1 MFYLYVLRSQKTG
14 GLYVGSTTDV
24 EKRLQRHNRGDAKST
39 RHGVPWAALHTESFI
54 TRSEAV
60 RRERYYK
67 TGRGREEIQR
77 LLANPG

>member
-1 MFYLYVLRSQKTG
+1 MFHVFVLRSEKTG
-14 GLYVGSTTDV
+14 RFYVGSAADV

-39 RHGVPWAALHTESFI
+39 RHGVPWAVLHTESFV
-54 TRSEAV
+54 TRSEALH
-60 RRERYYK
+60 RERYYK

>member
-1 MFYLYVLRSQKTG
+1 MFYLYVLRSQQTG

-39 RHGVPWAALHTESFI
+39 RHGVPWAVLHTESFI

-67 TGRGREEIQR
+67 TGHGREEIQG

>member
-1 MFYLYVLRSQKTG
+1 MFYLYVLRSQQTG
-14 GLYVGSTTDV
+14 DLYVGSTADV

-39 RHGVPWAALHTESFI
+39 RHGVPWAVLHTESFV

>member
-1 MFYLYVLRSQKTG
+1 MFYLYVLRSQQTG
-14 GLYVGSTTDV
+14 GLYVGSAADV

-39 RHGVPWAALHTESFI
+39 RHGVPWAVLHTESFV
-54 TRSEAV
+54 TRLEAV